1 MVDRQTVAWGCLPQ
15 RAAKDKELSEEAHT
29 STPTRVRLFGNHQ
42 MKVILAVSCI
52 RPGLLVP
59 GPQAKRMTNP
69 NRRQNNRINLPAS
82 GWRTL
87 RSEDRF
93 KMCASKPEAT
103 TPKSKRDRRLAS
115 RIRPLTIGSMTLFQ
129 QKLLSGPGLL
139 VLHGW
144 MQSAVDVLK
153 RTNCVHLPKHG
164 ESKGRRAIGV
174 RKPYYLQ

>member
-1 MVDRQTVAWGCLPQ
+1 MHARLRLRQRGASLPGWTVVDRQTVAWGCLPQ

-52 RPGLLVP
+52 RPGLLVS

-103 TPKSKRDRRLAS
+103 PPKSKRDRGMAS

-139 VLHGW
+139 VLPRLDAERGGCIEANKLC
-144 MQSAVDVLK
+144 S
-153 RTNCVHLPKHG
+153 
-164 ESKGRRAIGV
+164 SS
-174 RKPYYLQ
+174 